1 MKFLKSLDSE
11 LSKKLKKVRIKT
23 DPLWAEK
30 LGIYN
35 APSFEGYVL
44 KENLGNGMVKIFIVN
59 SPANVNPIQQI
70 PATAI
75 EAKPE
80 IEPQPEVNTIKN
92 ISRLNLFKKA
102 ILVKLGELGKCQEDP
117 EVVQVINS
125 NDVGFIE
132 TYLRQMGLNDEDLLS
147 LYRKCIKRI

>member
-11 LSKKLKKVRIKT
+11 LGKKLKKVRIKT

-30 LGIYN
+30 LGLYN
-35 APSFEGYVL
+35 APAFEGYVL

-70 PATAI
+70 PAAAI
-75 EAKPE
+75 EP
-80 IEPQPEVNTIKN
+80 EPQPEAPAETNAVKN
-92 ISRLNLFKKA
+92 MSRLNLFKKA
-102 ILVKLGELGKCQEDP
+102 ILLKLSEMGKCQDDP
-117 EVVQVINS
+117 EVAQIINS

-132 TYLRQMGLNDEDLLS
+132 TYLRQIGLNDEDLLS

>member
-1 MKFLKSLDSE
+1 MKFLKSLDTE
-11 LSKKLKKVRIKT
+11 LNKKLRKIRIKT

-44 KENLGNGMVKIFIVN
+44 KENYGNGMVKIFIVN
-59 SPANVNPIQQI
+59 APAGVNPVQEI
-70 PATAI
+70 PQTAI
-75 EAKPE
+75 DNEPLKPE
-80 IEPQPEVNTIKN
+80 PEKIQNV
-92 ISRLNLFKKA
+92 SRLNLFKKA
-102 ILVKLGELGKCQEDP
+102 ILLKLKEMGKCEDDP
-117 EVVQVINS
+117 EVSQVLNS
-125 NDVGFIE
+125 SDIGFIE

>member
-11 LSKKLKKVRIKT
+11 FSKKLKKVRIKT

-30 LGIYN
+30 LGLYN

-70 PATAI
+70 PAAAI
-75 EAKPE
+75 EPE
-80 IEPQPEVNTIKN
+80 SKAESPTETNNVKN

-102 ILVKLGELGKCQEDP
+102 ILLKLSEMGKCQDDP
-117 EVVQVINS
+117 EVAQIIS
-125 NDVGFIE
+125 SSDVGFIE
-132 TYLRQMGLNDEDLLS
+132 AYLRQIGLNDEDLLS